1 MNVEETSVERRKAFL
16 REFYPERY
24 TKIKDMA
31 IKAID
36 GTKKNFADGTKKNF
50 VDNTKENF
58 IDTCL
63 EANNTLCK
71 LDQEVFY
78 SYLWQYLSIYY

>member
-1 MNVEETSVERRKAFL
+1 MNVEETSVERRKQFL
-16 REFYPERY
+16 REFYPDKY

-36 GTKKNFADGTKKNF
+36 GTKKNF
-50 VDNTKENF
+50 V
-58 IDTCL
+58 DTCL

-78 SYLWQYLSIYY
+78 SWLWQYVSIYY